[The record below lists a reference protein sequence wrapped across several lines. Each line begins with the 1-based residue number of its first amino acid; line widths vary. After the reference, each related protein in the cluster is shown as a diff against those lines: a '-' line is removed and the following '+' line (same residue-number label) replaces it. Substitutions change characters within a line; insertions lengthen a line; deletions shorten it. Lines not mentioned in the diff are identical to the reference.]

1 MIRRRRAMA
10 EMATAAAWTVAVPR
24 VASAEDGFVR
34 VTTLRCAAGGARLLS
49 PVGIPFRFGA
59 FPGAWRDRL
68 CARYPAGPGG
78 VPIALQAEQFR
89 VRGDGTLIH
98 CTGHLRL
105 PASYVAGTAV
115 EIGFAPPEIAARLRP
130 AMPDWGA
137 LWHEPIDFAVELSIW
152 EPQVHWLAFDR
163 QPVTG
168 DEVELTCTDRLG
180 SRIYRR
186 RFVAEHSWKTAHDS
200 GRALFDHLAKAITQ
214 DPQGRQ
220 CCYDPRNLPRREG
233 RAGEAN
239 DDHFRPKYGNSL
251 VVNDL
256 GLAFGFAAETAR
268 DGPRRSL
275 APVRASDRWNE
286 AEGRHGLY
294 IWSRWRDGDP
304 EPCEIRVRIRR
315 APGSA
320 LSFFADRHGTKSTDG
335 LLAPVTDPV
344 PRRLWRAGFA
354 AGRPSPDSPWFDGP
368 LLRQEER
375 RAAFVAADGT
385 VHPHL
390 EAWFRVSRDRDGRIA
405 DRQVTVENARCFA
418 AARDHLYDAR
428 VLVDGVARTDTAP
441 QRWRNL
447 HHGAWETWRW
457 AEDKPVAMCDAA
469 DFMRARLVFPWTRFP
484 AEDHTPE
491 MACKL
496 RGCDIDFERNETAA
510 LRWQEGRRSEDWSGL
525 RRPVR
530 ETLNDP
536 LYAGAW
542 CFTGDGGARVELGV
556 FSSWEW
562 WFWSGDTLATWPS
575 LEAQADNVFGAR
587 GFQLRDELAEGAD
600 ALATPN
606 LYLRWDVAPHAGTT
620 TRFGNPFGRPQQPD
634 AKFHPL
640 GQAWLPKR
648 PFLPANSHLPSS
660 GIYSAYLVRPEKC
673 FFDKQEQYAWYGL
686 LKTQSDNLLTMPKP
700 GGRPGDADHVVGY
713 QVANGERS
721 YAWPMREVLRTAFL
735 HFEGHRRRAY
745 WRRVAQDQANHF
757 NLLCARTIWGA
768 FHVRNLFNPD
778 SGSWRDVPA
787 LLPGGQVRG
796 PSPGHVEAMARL
808 DAFKSGYVNMCAMH
822 GMDLDA
828 ADFAPGIQLCLWQL
842 HALEDAPPEAW
853 FRLLGTP
860 GGAIVL
866 CSDLVARPGPGG
878 EPRFTS
884 ASGDWPLWPG
894 SDMRGLHA
902 WLATAMRDRAQAQAL
917 RLPHA
922 IADLD
927 RDLGEVGYSFVK
939 QHQAGLYML
948 LRYHRDAQVRA
959 RAGAWIARIDAQW
972 PNTARVATAG
982 DRTRLRAKL
991 FQQLDLIPET
1001 RIA

>member
-1 MIRRRRAMA
+1 MIRRRQAMA
-10 EMATAAAWTVAVPR
+10 AMAGAGAAAAGL
-24 VASAEDGFVR
+24 AQGSEDGFMR
-34 VTTLRCAAGGARLLS
+34 VTTLRCAAAGARMLS

-59 FPGAWRDRL
+59 FPAAWRDRL

-78 VPIALQAEQFR
+78 TLIAVQAEQFR
-89 VRGDGTLIH
+89 IRGDGTLIH
-98 CTGHLRL
+98 CAGHLRL
-105 PASYVAGTAV
+105 PASYAAGAAV
-115 EIGFAPPEIAARLRP
+115 EIGFAPPQIAARLAP
-130 AMPDWGA
+130 PVPDWAA
-137 LWHEPIDFAVELSIW
+137 LWDRGVDFAIELSIW

-163 QPVTG
+163 QPATG
-168 DEVELTCTDRLG
+168 DEVEVTIADGLG

-186 RFVAEHSWKTAHDS
+186 RFVAEHSWKTAHDH

-214 DPQGRQ
+214 DPEGRHR
-220 CCYDPRNLPRREG
+220 CYEPRSLPRREG
-233 RAGEAN
+233 RAGEIN

-256 GLAFGFAAETAR
+256 GLAFGFATEAGR

-275 APVRASDRWNE
+275 ARARGPDRWNE
-286 AEGRHGLY
+286 SEGRHGLY
-294 IWSRWRDGDP
+294 VWSRWQPGDP
-304 EPCEIRVRIRR
+304 GPSTIRVRIRR
-315 APGSA
+315 APGSS
-320 LSFFADRHGTKSTDG
+320 LSFFADRDGTKAVDAV
-335 LLAPVTDPV
+335 LEPVNEPV
-344 PRRLWRAGFA
+344 PRRLWRARFD
-354 AGRPSPDSPWFDGP
+354 AGRPSPDSPWFDGA

-375 RAAFVAADGT
+375 RAAFVDVDGV

-390 EAWFRVSRDRDGRIA
+390 EAWFRVSRDRDGRIV
-405 DRQVTVENARCFA
+405 DRQATIENARCFA
-418 AARDHLYDAR
+418 AARDHIYDAR
-428 VLVDGVARTDTAP
+428 ILVDGVVRSDAAP
-441 QRWRNL
+441 RRWRDL
-447 HHGAWETWRW
+447 HHGPWETWRW
-457 AEDKPVAMCDAA
+457 AEDRPAASCDAA

-496 RGCDIDFERNETAA
+496 RGADIDHERNETAA
-510 LRWQEGRRSEDWSGL
+510 LRWRDGRRAEDWTGL

-542 CFTGDGGARVELGV
+542 CFTGEGGARAELGV

-562 WFWSGDTLATWPS
+562 WFWTGDTLATWPS

-620 TRFGNPFGRPQQPD
+620 TRLGNPFGRPQQPD
-634 AKFHPL
+634 PRFHPT
-640 GQAWLPKR
+640 GQAYLLKR

-686 LKTQSDNLLTMPKP
+686 LKTQSDNLLTMPRA
-700 GGRPGDADHVVGY
+700 GGRPGDPDHVIGY

-721 YAWPMREVLRTAFL
+721 YAWPMREVLRAAFL

-778 SGSWRDVPA
+778 SNSWRDVPPI
-787 LLPGGQVRG
+787 LPGGRLRG
-796 PSPGHVEAMARL
+796 PTPGHVQAMSRL

-828 ADFAPGIQLCLWQL
+828 ADFSPGIQRCLWQL
-842 HALEDAPPEAW
+842 RALEDAPPEAW

-860 GGAIVL
+860 GDAMAL
-866 CSDLVARPGPGG
+866 CSDLVVRPGPGG
-878 EPRFTS
+878 APQLSS
-884 ASGDWPLWPG
+884 ASGDWPVWPHD
-894 SDMRGLHA
+894 DMRGLHA
-902 WLATAMRDRAQAQAL
+902 WLAGAIRDPAL
-917 RLPHA
+917 ARSLRIPRGLA
-922 IADLD
+922 ELD
-927 RDLGEVGYSFVK
+927 ADLGEVGYSFVK
-939 QHQAGLYML
+939 QHQAGLHML
-948 LRYHRDAQVRA
+948 ARYHRDARIRDRA
-959 RAGAWIARIDAQW
+959 RFWIARIDAQW
-972 PNTARVATAG
+972 PGTARIATGG
-982 DRTRLRAKL
+982 DPARPRAKL
-991 FQQLDLIPET
+991 FQQVDLIPEE